1 MRSHVAPM
9 SPTPIERLWNL
20 AFHSAHT
27 LRACET
33 RGFMVGCLSSTRTPR
48 STDVVWWCTSKL
60 RTVCFK
66 PYPPARSPGSP
77 QRGIC
82 FMTHAGSTT
91 ISLCRNLGACSL
103 RLRLQKTVLA
113 PCIEARPLRPLGGSP
128 ARLLHVLLL
137 VCSPISAFL
146 FAPRPNLDYF
156 RSVGGCKAGKCAE
169 RKKHQLRRCQVMTRE
184 INRVCSL

>member
-48 STDVVWWCTSKL
+48 CTNAAWWCKTA
-60 RTVCFK
+60 CFK
-66 PYPPARSPGSP
+66 PYHHARSPGSP
-77 QRGIC
+77 QRGTC

-113 PCIEARPLRPLGGSP
+113 PCIEARRLQPLGGTP
-128 ARLLHVLLL
+128 ARLLQVLLL
-137 VCSPISAFL
+137 DLFFHDLLFSLFL
-146 FAPRPNLDYF
+146 FWSSTPFDPW
-156 RSVGGCKAGKCAE
+156 GGAKQA
-169 RKKHQLRRCQVMTRE
+169 
-184 INRVCSL
+184 RVRGGRTTNCGGAK

>member
-48 STDVVWWCTSKL
+48 STDAVWWCTSKL
-60 RTVCFK
+60 RTACFK
-66 PYPPARSPGSP
+66 PFPPARSPGSP
-77 QRGIC
+77 QRGTC

-113 PCIEARPLRPLGGSP
+113 LCIEARPLQPRGCGLLAP
-128 ARLLHVLLL
+128 ASIAPCMFFSTCFSLCSSSEPRLL
-137 VCSPISAFL
+137 
-146 FAPRPNLDYF
+146 
-156 RSVGGCKAGKCAE
+156 SVRGGVQS
-169 RKKHQLRRCQVMTRE
+169 RQV
-184 INRVCSL
+184 